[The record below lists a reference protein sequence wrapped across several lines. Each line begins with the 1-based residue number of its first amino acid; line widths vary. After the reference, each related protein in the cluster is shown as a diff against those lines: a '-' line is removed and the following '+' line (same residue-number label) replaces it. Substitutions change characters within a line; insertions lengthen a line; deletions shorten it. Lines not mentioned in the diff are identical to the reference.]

1 MCQERP
7 PPIPASR
14 AYTVTGNRKVAYPQS
29 RVMRTSFPG
38 KHSQHFSVLSLTPN
52 FTSDEEMILQAGESV
67 LVLGASTRRGHLV
80 VERNNHTIHV
90 PYQYLELRG
99 HS

>member
-1 MCQERP
+1 M
-7 PPIPASR
+7 
-14 AYTVTGNRKVAYPQS
+14 TGNRKVAYPQS

-38 KHSQHFSVLSLTPN
+38 NILLNNSLLPSLTPN

-67 LVLGASTRRGHLV
+67 LVLGASTIRGHLV

-90 PYQYLELRG
+90 PHQYLELRG

>member
-1 MCQERP
+1 M
-7 PPIPASR
+7 
-14 AYTVTGNRKVAYPQS
+14 TGNRKVAYPQS

-38 KHSQHFSVLSLTPN
+38 KPPEPFSALSLTPN
-52 FTSDEEMILQAGESV
+52 FPSDEEMILQAGESV

-90 PYQYLELRG
+90 PHQYLELRG